1 MDKRCSTT
9 VLIDLFEID
18 NEIGWIAF
26 CVCNDLGPKQC
37 DNVVG
42 DNLHSFVLKISIVD
56 TKVIVKPSDLASNE
70 LARDEALDKNNV
82 NTVADCTMNAC
93 LLSDFLLNHNTLFIL
108 SAKDEAGVACMI
120 LWMVYQSVRSCAA
133 AQGWGRARER

>member
-9 VLIDLFEID
+9 VLVDLFEID

-42 DNLHSFVLKISIVD
+42 DNLYSFVLKISIVD
-56 TKVIVKPSDLASNE
+56 TKVIVEPSDLARNE

-82 NTVADCTMNAC
+82 NTVDD
-93 LLSDFLLNHNTLFIL
+93 S
-108 SAKDEAGVACMI
+108 
-120 LWMVYQSVRSCAA
+120 R
-133 AQGWGRARER
+133 